1 MDSDLRCIV
10 VAVVGIVLTFVVF
23 RPLPWRAHISGGML
37 PRVRQALRNPAFLS
51 VSGGAFSFLML
62 AKNFSEMITLV
73 FWAALVVAAGF
84 FLFSFLEL

>member
-51 VSGGAFSFLML
+51 VSGGAFSFLIL

-73 FWAALVVAAGF
+73 FWVALVVAVGF
-84 FLFSFLEL
+84 CFFVSVEL